1 MDIVG
6 KFVRPNSILI
16 DLEILYA
23 MVMLDHIVYIPK
35 DRVNQIVMV
44 YHESIGNLLSAL
56 CAYWNPFQLRFS
68 QDIALMLTVKLV
80 LVL

>member
-1 MDIVG
+1 MDIVWE
-6 KFVRPNSILI
+6 FVWSDSILI

-35 DRVNQIVMV
+35 DWVHQIVVV
-44 YHESIGNLLSAL
+44 YHEPIRNLLSAL
-56 CAYWNPFQLRFS
+56 CAYWDPFQLRFF
-68 QDIALMLTVKLV
+68 QDITLILTVKFV